1 MKKRIEGV
9 TVYGIDIGKSSFHV
23 VGLDAA
29 GKPVVRTKFRRDRLL
44 QYFANTVP
52 ATIGM
57 ESCPGSQWLAR
68 KLAMMGH
75 AAKII
80 PAQFVKPYVKSN
92 KNDMV
97 DAAAIAEAV
106 TRPTMRFVQVRQP
119 EQCARQAL
127 HRVRDRYMSQRT
139 GLINQIRG
147 FLLEFG
153 IPLRQ
158 GSGVFKIDVP
168 RVLGDE
174 QNELPPSMRSLLA
187 DLWNDFKSLEVRIE
201 QITQQIQ
208 RSVQYSDTARRLMTV
223 PGIGPLTASAL
234 EASAGNGHQFTN
246 GRFFAAWLGLVPRQY
261 STGGKT
267 TLLGIS
273 KRGNA
278 YLRRLLIHGARSCV
292 QTCDRQRHPLGAW
305 ITKLEQRMHRN
316 KVIVALANKIA
327 RVAWKILTKP
337 EEIYHW
343 SEA

>member
-1 MKKRIEGV
+1 MKKQLQTV
-9 TVYGIDIGKSSFHV
+9 TVFGIDIGKNSFHV
-23 VGLDAA
+23 VGLDST
-29 GKPVVRTKFRRDRLL
+29 GQPVVRTKFRRDRLL
-44 QYFANTVP
+44 QYFANARTATV
-52 ATIGM
+52 GM

-68 KLAMMGH
+68 KLEAMGH
-75 AAKII
+75 TARII

-97 DAAAIAEAV
+97 DAAAIAEAL

-119 EQCARQAL
+119 EQSARQAL

-153 IPLRQ
+153 IPIRQ
-158 GSGVFKIDVP
+158 GAGVFRIDMP

-174 QNELPPSMRSLLA
+174 DNELPPSMRQLLA
-187 DLWNDFKSLEVRIE
+187 DLWNDFKELEKRIE
-201 QITQQIQ
+201 EITRQIQ

-223 PGIGPLTASAL
+223 PGIGPLAASAL
-234 EASAGNGHQFTN
+234 EASAGNGHQFTK
-246 GRFFAAWLGLVPRQY
+246 GRFFAAWLGLTPREY

-267 TLLGIS
+267 TLLSIS
-273 KRGNA
+273 KRGNS

-305 ITKLEQRMHRN
+305 ITSLEQRMHRN
-316 KVIVALANKIA
+316 KVIVAVANKIA
-327 RVAWKILTKP
+327 RVAWKILIKP
-337 EEIYHW
+337 DEIYRW

>member
-1 MKKRIEGV
+1 MKKLIEGV
-9 TVYGIDIGKSSFHV
+9 LVSGIDIGKNTFRIVGPDSS
-23 VGLDAA
+23 
-29 GKPVVRTKFRRDRLL
+29 GKPVLHGKFRRDRLL
-44 QYFANTVP
+44 VHFANAP
-52 ATIGM
+52 AALIGM

-68 KLAMMGH
+68 KLQASGH
-75 AAKII
+75 TVKII
-80 PAQFVKPYVKSN
+80 PAQFVKPYVSSN

-97 DAAAIAEAV
+97 DAAAIAKAV

-119 EQCARQAL
+119 EQSARQAL

-139 GLINQIRG
+139 GLINQIGG

-153 IPLRQ
+153 IAVRQ
-158 GSGVFKIDVP
+158 GAGVSRLDVP

-174 QNELPPSMRSLLA
+174 ENELRPSMRTLLGN
-187 DLWNDFKSLEVRIE
+187 LWNDLKLLEIRIE
-201 QITQQIQ
+201 ELSKQIQ
-208 RSVQYSDTARRLMTV
+208 RSVQYSDSARRPMIV
-223 PGIGPLTASAL
+223 PAIGPLATNAL
-234 EASAGNGHQFTN
+234 EASAGNGHQFAN
-246 GRFFAAWLGLVPRQY
+246 GRFFAAWLGLTPREY

-273 KRGNA
+273 RRGNT
-278 YLRRLLIHGARSCV
+278 YLRRILIHGARSCA

-337 EEIYHW
+337 EEIYRW
-343 SEA
+343 ADA

>member
-1 MKKRIEGV
+1 MKRQLRTV
-9 TVYGIDIGKSSFHV
+9 TVFGIDIGKNSFHI
-23 VGLDAA
+23 VGLDST
-29 GKPVVRTKFRRDRLL
+29 GRPVMRTKFRRDQLL
-44 QYFANTVP
+44 QYFANAQTATV
-52 ATIGM
+52 GM

-68 KLAMMGH
+68 KLEAMGH
-75 AAKII
+75 TARII

-92 KNDMV
+92 KNDIV

-106 TRPTMRFVQVRQP
+106 TRPTMRFVQIRQP
-119 EQCARQAL
+119 EQSARQAL
-127 HRVRDRYMSQRT
+127 HRVRDRFMSQRT

-153 IPLRQ
+153 IPIRQ
-158 GSGVFKIDVP
+158 GVGVFRIDMP

-174 QNELPPSMRSLLA
+174 DNELPPSMRQLLA
-187 DLWNDFKSLEVRIE
+187 DLWNDFKELERRIE
-201 QITQQIQ
+201 EITRQIQ

-223 PGIGPLTASAL
+223 PGIGPLAASAL

-246 GRFFAAWLGLVPRQY
+246 GRFFAAWLGLTPREY

-273 KRGNA
+273 KRGNS

-305 ITKLEQRMHRN
+305 ITSLEQRMHRN
-316 KVIVALANKIA
+316 KVIVAVANKIA
-327 RVAWKILTKP
+327 RVAWKILIKP
-337 EEIYHW
+337 DEIYRW

>member
-1 MKKRIEGV
+1 VKKRIEGAAV
-9 TVYGIDIGKSSFHV
+9 FGIDIGKNCFHV

-29 GKPVVRTKFRRDRLL
+29 GCPVLHFKLRRDRLM
-44 QYFANTVP
+44 QYFANSES
-52 ATIGM
+52 ALIGM

-68 KLAMMGH
+68 KLQAMGH
-75 AAKII
+75 TAKII

-92 KNDMV
+92 KNDMI

-106 TRPTMRFVQVRQP
+106 SRPTMRFVQVRQA
-119 EQCARQAL
+119 EQSARQAL

-153 IPLRQ
+153 LPIRQ
-158 GSGVFKIDVP
+158 GAGVFRIDLP
-168 RVLGDE
+168 RILGDAD
-174 QNELPPSMRSLLA
+174 NELPPSMRHLLA
-187 DLWNDFKSLEVRIE
+187 DLWNDFKALELRIE
-201 QITQQIQ
+201 EITCQIQ

-234 EASAGNGHQFTN
+234 EASAGNGLQFKTA
-246 GRFFAAWLGLVPRQY
+246 RFFAAWLGLVPRQY

-267 TLLGIS
+267 TLLAIG

-292 QTCDRQRHPLGAW
+292 QTCDRKRHPLGAW
-305 ITKLEQRMHRN
+305 ITNLEQRMHRN

-327 RVAWKILTKP
+327 RVAWKILINP
-337 EEIYHW
+337 DAIYRW
-343 SEA
+343 AQP